1 MFVFSKTLIASL
13 HQWQSLL
20 LAPLSISALTITI
33 NSIGIIQPLEWTV
46 LDQLFLLR
54 QPEAIE
60 DRIVV
65 IEADEA
71 SISSSNQWPLSDAKL
86 AELIRTLSRQ
96 KPAAIGLDLY
106 RNVPVSPGESDWVEV
121 QRTTPNLIGIEKHIG
136 AAVPPSSILEAQGQ
150 VALADLVLDTDNR
163 VRRGLLSIETADREV
178 RLGLGT
184 RLAIDYLDQRQ
195 VAIQQLPG
203 GEMKIGRALFWPL
216 DHNPGIYHRDN
227 IGGYQILLNYR
238 GARDRFH
245 HYSLQQVLNQQLP
258 AGVLTGK
265 IVMVGV
271 TAQSLND
278 VFLTPFNRDFFK
290 RAQAM
295 PGIYIH
301 ANLTSQIL
309 SAAIDDRPLIHFLS
323 GPMEWLWILG
333 WSGLGTGLGWGLMRQ
348 NRLKALLSPGWLIVA
363 GSVAGCGV
371 LLLTSYG
378 CFLGGWFMPTG
389 APLIALTLAV
399 SVAAG
404 YYNQRVEHLASIDA
418 LTLVANRGCFNQTL
432 QRWLNHDDVVVS
444 MILCDVDFFK
454 PYNDTY
460 GHQAG
465 DTCLRQVAK
474 AMRGAVR
481 NVDVVARYGGEE
493 FAVILPNTPT
503 AIALDIAERVRASI
517 SDLNLPHSGSKVCDH
532 VTLSCGVSTLNLGLP
547 RSAEAL
553 IKAADLALYQSKSSG
568 RNRVSILSEPGAEPE
583 AKPGSEPG
591 ANLDSSISN
600 IPSQKP
606 AVAVQSIVNSESLLS
621 PPGTLKTEGPLRSE
635 TL

>member
-20 LAPLSISALTITI
+20 LAPLSISALTIAI
-33 NSIGIIQPLEWTV
+33 NSTGIIQPLEWTA

-54 QPEAIE
+54 HPEAID

-86 AELIRTLSRQ
+86 AELVQTLSRQ
-96 KPAAIGLDLY
+96 QPATIGLDLY
-106 RNVPVSPGESDWVEV
+106 RNVPIAPGESAWAEV

-136 AAVPPSSILEAQGQ
+136 AAVPPAPILAEQGQ
-150 VALADLVLDTDNR
+150 IALADLVLDTDNR
-163 VRRGLLSIETADREV
+163 VRRALLSIETANQEE

-184 RLAIDYLDQRQ
+184 RLAIDYLDKHQ
-195 VAIQQLPG
+195 VAVNQLPN

-238 GARDRFH
+238 GDRDRFH
-245 HYSLQQVLNQQLP
+245 HYSVQQVLNQQLP
-258 AGVLTGK
+258 AGALTDK

-309 SAAIDDRPLIHFLS
+309 SAALNDRPLIRFL
-323 GPMEWLWILG
+323 PRAIEWLWILG

-418 LTLVANRGCFNQTL
+418 LTQIANRGCFNQTL

-460 GHQAG
+460 GHQSG

-481 NVDVVARYGGEE
+481 TIDLVARYGGEE
-493 FAVILPNTPT
+493 FAVILPNTST
-503 AIALDIAERVRASI
+503 AIALEIAERVRESV
-517 SDLNLPHSGSKVCDH
+517 SDLKIPHSGSKVCDH
-532 VTLSCGVSTLNLGLP
+532 VTLSCGVSTLTLGLP
-547 RSAEAL
+547 RSAETL
-553 IKAADLALYQSKSSG
+553 IKSADLALYQSKSSG
-568 RNRVSILSEPGAEPE
+568 RNRVSILSDSAVEPGPEPE
-583 AKPGSEPG
+583 IQPG
-591 ANLDSSISN
+591 ASTLN
-600 IPSQKP
+600 IPSQEP
-606 AVAVQSIVNSESLLS
+606 VVAAQSIATGESLSSL
-621 PPGTLKTEGPLRSE
+621 PGTLKTDEPPRSE
-635 TL
+635 GL

>member
-1 MFVFSKTLIASL
+1 MFVFSRTLLASL

-20 LAPLSISALTITI
+20 LAPLSISALTIAI

-54 QPEAIE
+54 PPEAID

-71 SISSSNQWPLSDAKL
+71 SISSGNQWPLSDAKL
-86 AELIRTLSRQ
+86 AELIQTLSRQ

-106 RNVPVSPGESDWVEV
+106 RNVPVPPGESTWAEV

-136 AAVPPSSILEAQGQ
+136 AAVPPSPILAEQGQ
-150 VALADLVLDTDNR
+150 IAIADLVLDTDNR
-163 VRRGLLSIETADREV
+163 VRRGLLSIETADQDL

-184 RLAIDYLDQRQ
+184 RLALDYLDLHK
-195 VAIQQLPG
+195 VAVNQLPDG
-203 GEMKIGRALFWPL
+203 NMQMGRALFWPL
-216 DHNPGIYHRDN
+216 NHNPGIYHRDN

-238 GARDRFH
+238 GDRDRFH
-245 HYSLQQVLNQQLP
+245 HYSLRQVLNGQVP
-258 AGVLTGK
+258 NGALTDR

-309 SAAIDDRPLIHFLS
+309 SAALNDRPLIHFLPS
-323 GPMEWLWILG
+323 PIEWLWILG
-333 WSGLGTGLGWGLMRQ
+333 WSGSGTGLGWFLMRQ

-363 GSVAGCGV
+363 GSVAGCAV

-418 LTLVANRGCFNQTL
+418 LTQVANRGCFNQTL
-432 QRWLNHDDVVVS
+432 QRWLNHDDVVIS
-444 MILCDVDFFK
+444 MVLCDVDFFK

-481 NVDVVARYGGEE
+481 KVDIVARYGGEE

-503 AIALDIAERVRASI
+503 AIALDIAERVRISI
-517 SDLNLPHSGSKVCDH
+517 SDLNIPHSGSQVCDH
-532 VTLSCGVSTLNLGLP
+532 VTLSCGVSTLTLGRP
-547 RSAEAL
+547 RSAESL

-568 RNRVSILSEPGAEPE
+568 RNRVSILAEPGSESGAEP
-583 AKPGSEPG
+583 GSNP
-591 ANLDSSISN
+591 DSIASN
-600 IPSQKP
+600 IPSQTP
-606 AVAVQSIVNSESLLS
+606 VIEVQSIAIGESLSSL
-621 PPGTLKTEGPLRSE
+621 PGTLKAGEPSCSDVP
-635 TL
+635 

>member
-1 MFVFSKTLIASL
+1 MFVFSKKLIASL

-20 LAPLSISALTITI
+20 LAPLSISALTIAI
-33 NSIGIIQPLEWTV
+33 NSVGIIQPLEWTV

-54 QPEAIE
+54 HPEAID

-71 SISSSNQWPLSDAKL
+71 SISSNNQWPLSDSKL

-106 RNVPVSPGESDWVEV
+106 RNVPIAPGESAWAEV

-136 AAVPPSSILEAQGQ
+136 AAVPPAPILAEQGQ
-150 VALADLVLDTDNR
+150 IALADLVLDTDNR
-163 VRRGLLSIETADREV
+163 VRRGLLSIETATHEL

-184 RLAIDYLDQRQ
+184 RLAIDYLDRNQ
-195 VAIQQLPG
+195 VSVQQLPNG
-203 GEMKIGRALFWPL
+203 DMQIGRALFWPL
-216 DHNPGIYHRDN
+216 NHNPGIYHRDN

-238 GARDRFH
+238 GDRDRFQ

-258 AGVLTGK
+258 DGALTDK

-309 SAAIDDRPLIHFLS
+309 SAAIDNRPLIRFLPS
-323 GPMEWLWILG
+323 PIEWLWILG
-333 WSGLGTGLGWGLMRQ
+333 WSGSGTGLGWFLMRQ
-348 NRLKALLSPGWLIVA
+348 NRLKDLLSPGWLIVA
-363 GSVAGCGV
+363 GSVAGCGL

-378 CFLGGWFMPTG
+378 CFLAGWFMPTG
-389 APLIALTLAV
+389 APLIALILAV

-418 LTLVANRGCFNQTL
+418 LTQVANRGCFNQTL

-465 DTCLRQVAK
+465 DICLRQVAK

-481 NVDVVARYGGEE
+481 KVDIVARYGGEE

-503 AIALDIAERVRASI
+503 AIALEIAERVRISV
-517 SDLNLPHSGSKVCDH
+517 SDLTIPHSGSKVCDH
-532 VTLSCGVSTLNLGLP
+532 VTLSCGVSTLTLGLP
-547 RSAEAL
+547 RSAESL
-553 IKAADLALYQSKSSG
+553 IKAADVALYQSKSSG
-568 RNRVSILSEPGAEPE
+568 RNRVSILDEQ
-583 AKPGSEPG
+583 G
-591 ANLDSSISN
+591 ANSQVNPGVNPGVNPSENPKSIDSN
-600 IPSQKP
+600 IPSERPVIEGQP
-606 AVAVQSIVNSESLLS
+606 IATGESLTS
-621 PPGTLKTEGPLRSE
+621 
-635 TL
+635 